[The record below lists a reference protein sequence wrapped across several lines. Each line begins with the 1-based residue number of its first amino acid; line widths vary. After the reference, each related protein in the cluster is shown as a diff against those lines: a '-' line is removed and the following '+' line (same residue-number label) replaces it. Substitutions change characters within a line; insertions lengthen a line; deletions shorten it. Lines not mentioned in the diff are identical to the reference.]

1 MPLWL
6 GESDLAANGSE
17 EPCPE
22 ALCLPCLGQRLLFSC
37 AWLEMDAAVQP
48 HLSCDSKGAVRC
60 LCVSTGHAYGVKTV
74 FSVTYV
80 VNKEIGW
87 LGEDPHSANE
97 KELLLGALC

>member
-1 MPLWL
+1 
-6 GESDLAANGSE
+6 
-17 EPCPE
+17 
-22 ALCLPCLGQRLLFSC
+22 
-37 AWLEMDAAVQP
+37 MDAAVQSP
-48 HLSCDSKGAVRC
+48 LSCDSKGAVRC